1 MIDAATMAPPTS
13 VSPHTQP
20 AKRTRRLLSLA
31 HSYAVG
37 MNRRLAHEM
46 VRAGGNAWEVV
57 AVAPRYFHGDDL
69 RPVRLEAKGDRAAIV
84 LSKAPPATNG
94 ATRPSGPSPEVVI
107 SARAAD
113 VVEWS
118 AAVRSGARRDAR
130 RGASPAPSHRRAMGV
145 DGAQRVASR
154 SAHARGGPPRPRRH
168 LTRIGDL
175 KR

>member
-1 MIDAATMAPPTS
+1 MRGPVPSRARTEGFDAWPGGERWHRCSINAGSGELPR
-13 VSPHTQP
+13 VSKSRRPRPLRHLTQC
-20 AKRTRRLLSLA
+20 
-31 HSYAVG
+31 
-37 MNRRLAHEM
+37 
-46 VRAGGNAWEVV
+46 
-57 AVAPRYFHGDDL
+57 
-69 RPVRLEAKGDRAAIV
+69 PVRLEAKGDRAAIV

-154 SAHARGGPPRPRRH
+154 SAHARGGPPRPRRR